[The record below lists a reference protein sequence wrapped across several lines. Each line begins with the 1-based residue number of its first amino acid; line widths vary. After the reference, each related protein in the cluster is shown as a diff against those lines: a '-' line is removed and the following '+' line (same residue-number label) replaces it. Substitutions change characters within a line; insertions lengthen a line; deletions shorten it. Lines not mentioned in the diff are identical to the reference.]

1 MTAQIVDRRPW
12 HEGEIAARRMAGA
25 PETAPVI
32 RTFLTPRQGDFFAGL
47 PMVFVAGLDARGA
60 PIASLL
66 RGAPGFIACPEPR
79 RMTMAAPFPERE
91 PLSRDSGAPFG
102 VIGVDFAAR
111 RRNRVNGRIVQSN
124 GEALSLA
131 VDEAFGNCP
140 KYILPH
146 ELPDGGNAPDAW
158 TALPGLDAA
167 ARKLIEQ
174 ADVFFLATRGPD
186 GVDIS
191 HRGGPPGFIAM
202 RQDGGLQFPDFPGNN
217 YFNSLGNLLH
227 DSRAAL
233 LFVDFP
239 KSRALRLQ
247 GVAQVDFA
255 PARMWTF
262 TPDSAAWL
270 ETRAVFGPA
279 RADERGN
286 GKPPESIGFPHG
298 PLGLH

>member
-1 MTAQIVDRRPW
+1 MTAPSPDRRDLERRPW
-12 HEGEIAARRMAGA
+12 HEGEVAARRMAGA

-32 RTFLTPRQGDFFAGL
+32 RTFLTQQQADFFARL
-47 PMVFVAGLDARGA
+47 PMVFVAGLDATGA

-79 RMTMAAPFPERE
+79 RMTIAAPFPARE
-91 PLSRDSGAPFG
+91 PLSRESGAPFG
-102 VIGVDFAAR
+102 AIGVDFAAR

-140 KYILPH
+140 KYISPH
-146 ELPDGGNAPDAW
+146 ELPDGGDAPGAWTDAPDLGAVRKFVE
-158 TALPGLDAA
+158 AA
-167 ARKLIEQ
+167 DL
-174 ADVFFLATRGPD
+174 FFLATRGPD

-191 HRGGPPGFIAM
+191 HRGGPPGFVAL
-202 RQDGGLQFPDFPGNN
+202 RQDGRLPVPDFPGNN

-227 DSRAAL
+227 DPRAAL

-247 GVAQVDFA
+247 GAAQVDFA
-255 PARMWTF
+255 TARMWTF

-270 ETRAVFGPA
+270 ETGARSSAPRAPA
-279 RADERGN
+279 SGGTGSRLN
-286 GKPPESIGFPHG
+286 P
-298 PLGLH
+298 